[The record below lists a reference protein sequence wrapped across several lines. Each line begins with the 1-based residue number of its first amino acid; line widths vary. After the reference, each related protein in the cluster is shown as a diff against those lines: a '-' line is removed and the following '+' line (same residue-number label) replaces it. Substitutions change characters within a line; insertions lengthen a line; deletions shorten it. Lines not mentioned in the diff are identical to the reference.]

1 MFDTLRQSRLE
12 IRLVPLLV
20 LALGT
25 RMTAAQSFQ
34 VTPLE
39 VQLEGNFARAQLL
52 VSAVSPEGISSERA
66 ADLTHAAAY
75 VSSDPSVVR
84 ANAQGQL
91 LAVGNGEASVTVTV
105 GGESVAIAVR
115 VVGVEPE
122 PKVGLVR
129 DVLPIL
135 SKAGCNAGACHASQY
150 GKGGFKLSVFAFAP
164 AEDHAAIVRDR
175 WGRRVNRQDPAR
187 SLFLMKP
194 TLAVP
199 HGGNRRLDSG
209 STDFEILVAWIAGG
223 APGPAGNEPGVVRLR
238 VEPSR
243 RVGPLGYNQQ
253 LRAWAEYADGVVR
266 DVTHWARFDSM
277 DDSVVTV
284 TPSGHVTTVGRGQGP
299 VMVRFE
305 GQAAVAMFVVPF
317 AENIELAEWSENNF
331 VDRLAGE
338 KFREI
343 GIRPSGL
350 CDDATFVRRVYL
362 DLLGALPTP
371 EEAQAFLDA
380 QGPDKR
386 QRLID
391 RLLGFTDDPAQGGYN
406 DQYAAWWALKWADL
420 LRSSSA
426 AIGEQSMW
434 ALHNWLLASFRE
446 NKPFDQF
453 VRELI
458 TAQGSVYSNGAA
470 NYFRGSRGA
479 AALAETTAQV
489 FLGVRLQCAQCHHH
503 PFEKYGQDDYYGFAA
518 FFARVGVKSSQ
529 EFGLFGGETIVVVN
543 SGGEV
548 TQPRSGKVMT
558 PTPLEGEPVPDV
570 PDRRTALAD
579 WLVKKDNPFLARN
592 VANRYVAYLL
602 GRGLVEPVDDMRA
615 TNPASNEALLQ
626 ALADDFVASGF
637 NLKHLLRTIVS
648 SRLYQLDS
656 QPTPE
661 NASDM
666 RFYSHYLVKR
676 LPAEALLDAVDQATG
691 SRTKFPNLPLG
702 TRAVELPDADYPV
715 YFLRT
720 FGKPKRASTC
730 ECERVK
736 EINLSQVLHT
746 LNGETIAGK
755 LADGQGRVARL
766 AASDKPW
773 QEGVTELYLATLARR
788 PTPEELAAWAPF
800 KDQCPDLK
808 TFYEDVLWALLNSKQ
823 FLYVH

>member
-1 MFDTLRQSRLE
+1 
-12 IRLVPLLV
+12 
-20 LALGT
+20 
-25 RMTAAQSFQ
+25 
-34 VTPLE
+34 
-39 VQLEGNFARAQLL
+39 
-52 VSAVSPEGISSERA
+52 
-66 ADLTHAAAY
+66 
-75 VSSDPSVVR
+75 
-84 ANAQGQL
+84 
-91 LAVGNGEASVTVTV
+91 
-105 GGESVAIAVR
+105 
-115 VVGVEPE
+115 
-122 PKVGLVR
+122 
-129 DVLPIL
+129 
-135 SKAGCNAGACHASQY
+135 
-150 GKGGFKLSVFAFAP
+150 
-164 AEDHAAIVRDR
+164 
-175 WGRRVNRQDPAR
+175 
-187 SLFLMKP
+187 MKP

-199 HGGNRRLDSG
+199 HGGNRRLDPEG
-209 STDFEILVAWIAGG
+209 TDFRILAAWIAAG
-223 APGPAGNEPGVVRLR
+223 APGPDGNEPAVVRLT

-243 RVGPLGYNQQ
+243 RVGPPGFSQQ
-253 LRAWAEYADGVVR
+253 LRVWAEYADGLTR

-277 DDSVVTV
+277 DDAVVAV
-284 TPSGHVTTVGRGQGP
+284 TSTGHATAVGRGQGP

-305 GQAAVAMFVVPF
+305 GQAAVAMFIVPY
-317 AENIELAEWSENNF
+317 AENVELADWSENNF

-350 CDDATFVRRVYL
+350 CDDATFLRRVYL

-371 EEAQAFLDA
+371 QEAQAFLDA
-380 QGPDKR
+380 AEPDKR

-391 RLLGFTDDPAQGGYN
+391 RLLGLTGDPAQDLYN

-426 AIGEQSMW
+426 TIGEQSMW

-458 TAQGSVYSNGAA
+458 CAQGSVYSNGPA
-470 NYFRGSRGA
+470 NYYRVASGPGP
-479 AALAETTAQV
+479 LAETTAQV

-503 PFEKYGQDDYYGFAA
+503 PFEKYGQDDYYSFAA
-518 FFARVGVKSSQ
+518 FFARVGVKGSQ

-548 TQPRSGKVMT
+548 SQPRTGKVMK
-558 PTPLEGEPVPDV
+558 PTPLEGQPAPDV

-579 WLVKKDNPFLARN
+579 WLTSKENPFLARN

-637 NLKHLLRTIVS
+637 DLKHLLRTIVS

-661 NASDM
+661 NAADS

-691 SRTKFPNLPLG
+691 TRTKFRNLPLG
-702 TRAVELPDADYPV
+702 TRAVELPDADYPD

-720 FGKPKRASTC
+720 FGKPKRATTC

-746 LNGETIAGK
+746 LNGETIAAK
-755 LADGQGRVARL
+755 LADANGRVARL
-766 AASDKPW
+766 AASDIPW
-773 QEGVTELYLATLARR
+773 EEGATELYLATLARR

-800 KDQCPDLK
+800 KEQCPDLK
-808 TFYEDVLWALLNSKQ
+808 TFYEDLLWALLNSKH

>member
-1 MFDTLRQSRLE
+1 MFEPIRFCRLRMS
-12 IRLVPLLV
+12 VPLC
-20 LALGT
+20 LALLGMVRT
-25 RMTAAQSFQ
+25 VGAAAFV
-34 VTPLE
+34 VTPPE
-39 VQLEGNFARAQLL
+39 VALEGNFARAQLL
-52 VSAVSPEGISSERA
+52 VTATLPAGSSPERA
-66 ADLTHAAAY
+66 ADLTHSAAY
-75 VSSDPSVVR
+75 SSSDPAIVTV
-84 ANAQGQL
+84 NAQGQL
-91 LAVGNGEASVTVTV
+91 LALGNGEATVTVTAE
-105 GGESVAIAVR
+105 GERVAVPVR
-115 VVGVEPE
+115 VTGVEPE
-122 PKVGLVR
+122 PKVGFVQH
-129 DVLPIL
+129 VLPIL
-135 SKAGCNAGACHASQY
+135 SKAGCNGGACHASQY

-164 AEDHAAIVRDR
+164 GEDHAAIVRDR
-175 WGRRVNRQDPAR
+175 WGRRINRMEPAR
-187 SLFLMKP
+187 SLLLLKP

-199 HGGNRRLDSG
+199 HGGNRRLEPEG
-209 STDFEILVAWIAGG
+209 TDFRMLAAWIAGG
-223 APGPAGNEPGVVRLR
+223 APGPDGNVPAVVRLA
-238 VEPSR
+238 VEPNR
-243 RVGPLGYNQQ
+243 RVGQPGYSQQ
-253 LRAWAEYADGVVR
+253 LRVWAEYSDGARR

-284 TPSGHVTTVGRGQGP
+284 TSGGHATAVGRGQGP

-305 GQAAVAMFVVPF
+305 GQAAVAMFVVPY
-317 AENIELAEWSENNF
+317 AEQIDLAEWSENNF
-331 VDRLAGE
+331 VDRLALE

-343 GIRPSGL
+343 GIRPSPL

-371 EEAQAFLDA
+371 EEAKAFLDTSE
-380 QGPDKR
+380 PDKR

-391 RLLGFTDDPAQGGYN
+391 RLLGMTGDPAQDVYN

-420 LRSSSA
+420 LRLSSA

-458 TAQGSVYSNGAA
+458 TAQGSVYSNGPA
-470 NYFRGSRGA
+470 NYYRVASGA
-479 AALAETTAQV
+479 GPLAETTAQV

-518 FFARVGVKSSQ
+518 FFARVGVKGSQ
-529 EFGLFGGETIVVVN
+529 EFGLFGGETVVVVN

-548 TQPRSGKVMT
+548 TQPRTGKVMK
-558 PTPLEGEPVPDV
+558 PTPLEGEPAPEL
-570 PDRRTALAD
+570 PDRRVALAD
-579 WLVKKDNPFLARN
+579 WLTRRDNPFLARN

-656 QPTPE
+656 RPSEE
-661 NASDM
+661 NAADS

-676 LPAEALLDAVDQATG
+676 IPAEALLDAVDQATG
-691 SRTKFPNLPLG
+691 CRTKFRNLPLG
-702 TRAVELPDADYPV
+702 TRAVELPDADYPD

-730 ECERVK
+730 ECERPK
-736 EINLSQVLHT
+736 EINLAQVLHT
-746 LNGETIAGK
+746 LNGETIAAK
-755 LADGQGRVARL
+755 LADPQGRVARL
-766 AASDKPW
+766 AASNVPW
-773 QEGVTELYLATLARR
+773 EEGVTELYLAALSRR

-800 KDQCPDLK
+800 KDQGPDLK
-808 TFYEDVLWALLNSKQ
+808 TFYEDLLWALLNSKQ

>member
-1 MFDTLRQSRLE
+1 MFDQLRRF
-12 IRLVPLLV
+12 RPTMN
-20 LALGT
+20 LALGIALLLSAPV
-25 RMTAAQSFQ
+25 AANPFR
-34 VTPLE
+34 VTPAE
-39 VQLEGNFARAQLL
+39 VQLDGNFARAQLL
-52 VSAVSPEGISSERA
+52 VTAVLPEGSAAEYA
-66 ADLTHAAAY
+66 ADLTHRASYA
-75 VSSDPSVVR
+75 SSDTSVVTVS
-84 ANAQGQL
+84 AQGQL
-91 LAVGNGEASVTVTV
+91 LAVGNGQAAVSVTVD
-105 GGESVAIAVR
+105 GSSV
-115 VVGVEPE
+115 VVPVQVAGVEPE
-122 PKVGLVR
+122 PKVGFVR

-164 AEDHAAIVRDR
+164 IDDHAAMVRDR
-175 WGRRVNRQDPAR
+175 WGRRINRQDPAR
-187 SLFLMKP
+187 SLLLLKP

-199 HGGNRRLDSG
+199 HGGNRRLERG
-209 STDFEILVAWIAGG
+209 STDFNLLAAWIAGG
-223 APGPAGNEPGVVRLR
+223 APGPVGNEPAVVRLS

-243 RVGPLGYNQQ
+243 RVGPPGYSQQ
-253 LRAWAEYADGVVR
+253 LRVQAEYADGTTR

-284 TPSGHVTTVGRGQGP
+284 TPSGHATTVGRGQGP

-305 GQAAVAMFVVPF
+305 GQAVVAMFIAPY
-317 AENIELAEWSENNF
+317 AEQIELADWTENNF
-331 VDRLAGE
+331 VDRLAAA

-343 GIRPSGL
+343 GMRPSGL

-362 DLLGALPTP
+362 DLLGTLPTP

-380 QGPDKR
+380 TEPDKR

-391 RLLGFTDDPAQGGYN
+391 RLLGLTGDPALDVYN

-426 AIGEQSMW
+426 AIGEQAMW

-458 TAQGSVYSNGAA
+458 TAQGSVYSNGPA
-470 NYFRGSRGA
+470 NYFRVAGGPGP
-479 AALAETTAQV
+479 LAETTAQI

-543 SGGEV
+543 SSGEV
-548 TQPRSGKVMT
+548 AQPRSGKVMQ
-558 PTPLEGEPVPDV
+558 PTPLEGQPVPEG

-579 WLVKKDNPFLARN
+579 WLTARDNPFLARN

-656 QPTPE
+656 QPTAE
-661 NASDM
+661 NATDT

-676 LPAEALLDAVDQATG
+676 LPAEALLDAVDQATD
-691 SRTKFPNLPLG
+691 SRTKFRNLPLG
-702 TRAVELPDADYPV
+702 TRAVELPDADYPD

-720 FGKPKRASTC
+720 FGKPRRASTC

-746 LNGETIAGK
+746 LNGETIAAK
-755 LADGQGRVARL
+755 LANPQGRVARL
-766 AASDKPW
+766 ANSDKPW
-773 QEGVTELYLATLARR
+773 EEAATELYLATLSRR
-788 PTPEELAAWAPF
+788 PTAQELAAWAPF

-808 TFYEDVLWALLNSKQ
+808 TFYEDLLWALLNSKQ